1 MRKIYRLRQR
11 SSKVDHAMPWRTVY
25 LMPTEALETVYPTL
39 GRAISFRWDPDHAN
53 SRWVELF
60 CQLSETRAR
69 RTVAEDVLELEDYS
83 VVVPVQ
89 VDYDGRARGLYPHER
104 AQRAEMRNSREYMK
118 VTKPG
123 VLEELR
129 RNVPPI
135 TVALHFDTGPEG
147 MEPLCGNCVNVQSH
161 LMGQCTPGLIR
172 CAPSVVVPAAERLVH
187 IRRKAQQ
194 T

>member
-25 LMPTEALETVYPTL
+25 LMPTESLETVYATL
-39 GRAISFRWDPDHAN
+39 GRAISFRWDPHYAN
-53 SRWVELF
+53 DKWVR
-60 CQLSETRAR
+60 QLCDFSETHSKRD
-69 RTVAEDVLELEDYS
+69 VAEGILKLEDYS
-83 VVVPVQ
+83 VVVPIQ
-89 VDYDGRARGLYPHER
+89 VDPGGRATGLYPHPR
-104 AQRAEMRNSREYMK
+104 AQRVEMRNSSNYMT
-118 VTKPG
+118 VTKPN

-129 RNVPPI
+129 RNVPSI
-135 TVALHFDTGPEG
+135 SVALHFDTGPEG